1 MQYVNISS
9 FYLLFIAFLVAF
21 SSLRIKSAFPE
32 RYEASEYKLK
42 GFWFY
47 LWPSLAIISG
57 LFFMFLQIKEDPF
70 MTGVSIVLLP
80 VGLLFY
86 HLRKVRLRANGI
98 DLDEELKKRL

>member
-1 MQYVNISS
+1 
-9 FYLLFIAFLVAF
+9 
-21 SSLRIKSAFPE
+21 
-32 RYEASEYKLK
+32 
-42 GFWFY
+42 
-47 LWPSLAIISG
+47 
-57 LFFMFLQIKEDPF
+57 